1 MGAKLFEC
9 LIICI
14 RYSVVNCDFVVLV
27 STFEMYCLS
36 VHPGRGIPP
45 MWLFPRFHPSFF
57 LHVTFFFSLSIWHVF
72 SYSKRGQRMS
82 FAVHFVRHTEAM

>member
-57 LHVTFFFSLSIWHVF
+57 LHVTFFFFSLNMACFFLLEERTEDV
-72 SYSKRGQRMS
+72 
-82 FAVHFVRHTEAM
+82 VRRTLCKAH